1 MSAYLCNW
9 YSADHSSTLY
19 ILYTELC
26 LQYKLWYNTH
36 NILLL
41 TVQNWI
47 KVILKINRK
56 KGKFPQ
62 HSRVPWHVFPNQLW
76 LYLKLW
82 KWVIIVRCFYK
93 PRVYEHVW
101 RESWNDMVQSDAY
114 LIQGI
119 QRLRVLTV
127 QEVVKAHPLL
137 SWAWSSLNTVTV
149 IIAWASS
156 LAVFV
161 NQSIYS
167 INQSIFSIFNS
178 LIESLKKLL
187 LALSMLT

>member
-1 MSAYLCNW
+1 
-9 YSADHSSTLY
+9 
-19 ILYTELC
+19 
-26 LQYKLWYNTH
+26 
-36 NILLL
+36 
-41 TVQNWI
+41 
-47 KVILKINRK
+47 
-56 KGKFPQ
+56 
-62 HSRVPWHVFPNQLW
+62 
-76 LYLKLW
+76 
-82 KWVIIVRCFYK
+82 
-93 PRVYEHVW
+93 
-101 RESWNDMVQSDAY
+101 MVQYAAY

-119 QRLRVLTV
+119 QRLRVRTE

-161 NQSIYS
+161 NQSIFS